1 MNTGEDVLLCVFVFV
16 QVSSA
21 VEKSAA
27 AWCSCQQPDGRLR
40 RRGHPSPSVHH
51 QRRRADT
58 QAESGGT
65 SSTFKHFLPAGLTVA
80 LTAFARGG
88 LHVWDESPANA
99 FTDYPCG
106 QIHCAAVCRVFLL
119 LHTRHLLQDPF
130 IARLITIHRENWSPW
145 CLYEAFYCAF
155 ENWFVY
161 DLLIYRVILYCF
173 YSNFSSFAF
182 FFVLLIFVCFE
193 FIIMT
198 WRSSSSLIVQHF
210 WLIFIFKLNDFNML
224 FTVYCRIKH

>member
-1 MNTGEDVLLCVFVFV
+1 MNTGEEVLHCVFVFV

-27 AWCSCQQPDGRLR
+27 AWCSCQEPDGRLR

-51 QRRRADT
+51 QRRRADS

-65 SSTFKHFLPAGLTVA
+65 SSTFKHFLPAGFTVA

-88 LHVWDESPANA
+88 LYVWDESPANA
-99 FTDYPCG
+99 FTDNPCG
-106 QIHCAAVCRVFLL
+106 QIPSDSLCCCLQGFPAL
-119 LHTRHLLQDPF
+119 LHTRLLLQDSF

-155 ENWFVY
+155 VLRE
-161 DLLIYRVILYCF
+161 LTRVW
-173 YSNFSSFAF
+173 SSH
-182 FFVLLIFVCFE
+182 LSSY
-193 FIIMT
+193 FIPF
-198 WRSSSSLIVQHF
+198 L
-210 WLIFIFKLNDFNML
+210 
-224 FTVYCRIKH
+224 